1 MQSVES
7 KWDDSWLESADHSM
21 SEVWN
26 HVLDLY
32 VAEGMNERLAL
43 AGAMVYGDTILSS
56 DFSVWLEILMVW
68 FPSK

>member
-7 KWDDSWLESADHSM
+7 KWDDSWLESPDRSM

-43 AGAMVYGDTILSS
+43 AGAMVYGGYNT
-56 DFSVWLEILMVW
+56 FQ
-68 FPSK
+68 